1 MLEDVC
7 DLLRAPFFQLLL
19 LLYFLNICFV
29 FHQIRDV
36 ERCVCLVQCRA
47 SFLLHC
53 RPASS
58 GQCPFS
64 GAAPAVKEYIFSRFA
79 IILPL
84 SGQYTLSVQCFLIC
98 CQIIYCENQQ
108 NFCQRIFSLFML
120 AYSFLLIM
128 LSHFFEDFYCKINMI
143 LIILLHHIEVWRW
156 YSVVFLY
163 FIVRLI

>member
-1 MLEDVC
+1 MLKDVC
-7 DLLRAPFFQLLL
+7 A
-19 LLYFLNICFV
+19 LYK
-29 FHQIRDV
+29 
-36 ERCVCLVQCRA
+36 A

-84 SGQYTLSVQCFLIC
+84 SGKYTLSAQCFLIC

-128 LSHFFEDFYCKINMI
+128 FSHFFEDFYLRPIWHDLKLWKQIWHVFSCIWLKTKPSINPTTTS
-143 LIILLHHIEVWRW
+143 LVPNDHLLFRYISFHPSPWMYTLEIM
-156 YSVVFLY
+156 
-163 FIVRLI
+163 